1 MRDLP
6 RIALVFAAFWLAGGA
21 ASGASRPP
29 RVVASIMPV
38 HSLAAGVM
46 EGVGAPTLLV
56 KGAATPHTF
65 ALRPSG
71 ARALRRAEVVFWV
84 GAQLEI
90 FLVKPLAALAR
101 NARVVRLSGAE
112 GLTLYPARAGG
123 GAAPGG
129 GAGPTGTDTHI
140 WLSPANARA
149 MARAMARALGAT
161 DPANAG
167 KYRENRMRLEGRLA
181 GLDQELKA
189 RLGPVRAA
197 PYIVLHDAFQYFEK
211 HYGLRFA
218 GAIAAAPGR
227 RPGARRLYAIRKR
240 IVDVGARCVFGEPQ
254 FQADLVAAAA
264 GGTPARTAVLDPLGA
279 ALPPGGDAYFAL
291 MRALAESFRGCLL
304 PPGR

>member
-1 MRDLP
+1 M
-6 RIALVFAAFWLAGGA
+6 VFAAFWLAGGA
-21 ASGASRPP
+21 ASAASPASAGPQPSAGPRPP

-46 EGVGAPTLLV
+46 EGVGAPILLV

-101 NARVVRLSGAE
+101 NARVVRLSRAE
-112 GLTLYPARAGG
+112 GLTLYPVRPGDG
-123 GAAPGG
+123 IAPGG
-129 GAGPTGTDTHI
+129 GADMHI
-140 WLSPANARA
+140 WLSPANARV
-149 MARAMARALGAT
+149 MARAMARALGAA

-181 GLDQELKA
+181 GLDRELKA
-189 RLGPVRAA
+189 RLSPVRAV

-211 HYGLRFA
+211 HYGLRGA

-227 RPGARRLYAIRKR
+227 RPGARWLYAIRKR
-240 IVDVGARCVFGEPQ
+240 IVDAGARCAFGEPQ

-279 ALPPGGDAYFAL
+279 ALPPGADAYFSL

-304 PPGR
+304 SSNK